1 MIYCLCNGGVVA
13 VPDWIWFVFIFAF
26 GCCIG
31 SFLNVVIYRMPR
43 DKSLVTPP
51 SSCPS
56 CGKHIRFYDNVP
68 LFSWL
73 LLGRKCRYCRV
84 PISPRYF
91 LIELLTALVFLG
103 LFILY
108 FNTNLREELQPFP
121 GRCWLIYLLHII
133 LLSAFIAA
141 SAIDLEHWIIPLSI
155 CWLVTV
161 VGLIGSAVGPYFIDP
176 ALIREYS
183 LLPVASAT
191 TGSLALGAAIG
202 LAISWGLLASGL
214 LKRSYET
221 DEHAEGG
228 QVEQKDNAA
237 KDDSAGSTEEIP
249 EQQFNHRL
257 EAFREIVFLMPI
269 IVCSL
274 AAYWI
279 ISSMVSIES
288 QNNFPM
294 QHPVV
299 AGLLGSLWGYFIGCG
314 IVWGV
319 RIFGTFAFGKEAM
332 GLGDVH
338 LMGAAGAVIG
348 PVLVVVAFFIAPFF
362 GLAWA
367 GFQMFFKKIRQIP
380 YGPFLSLG
388 IFVVMI
394 LHDLILNR
402 IDFIFY
408 R

>member
-1 MIYCLCNGGVVA
+1 MA

-31 SFLNVVIYRMPR
+31 SFLNVVVYRMPR

-73 LLGRKCRYCRV
+73 LLGRKCRFCKV

-108 FNTNLREELQPFP
+108 FNTDLREALQPFP
-121 GRCWLIYLLHII
+121 GHGWIIYLLHII

-141 SAIDLEHWIIPLSI
+141 SAIDLEHWIIPLAI
-155 CWLVTV
+155 CWLVTAA
-161 VGLIGSAVGPYFIDP
+161 GLIGSAVGPYFIDI

-183 LLPVASAT
+183 LLPSASAT

-221 DEHAEGG
+221 DENAEAG
-228 QVEQKDNAA
+228 QVEQKDNAT
-237 KDDSAGSTEEIP
+237 KDDSAGSAGEIP

-257 EAFREIVFLMPI
+257 EAFREIIFLMPI

-279 ISSMVSIES
+279 INNAVSIERL
-288 QNNFPM
+288 NNFPM

-299 AGLLGSLWGYFIGCG
+299 AGFLGSLWGYFIGCG
-314 IVWGV
+314 VVWSV
-319 RIFGTFAFGKEAM
+319 RIFGTLAFGKEAM

-348 PVLVVVAFFIAPFF
+348 PILVVVAFFIAPFF
-362 GLAWA
+362 GLTWA

-402 IDFIFY
+402 IGFIFY

>member
-1 MIYCLCNGGVVA
+1 VA
-13 VPDWIWFVFIFAF
+13 VPDWIWFVFIFAL

-56 CGKHIRFYDNVP
+56 CGKHIRFYDNIP
-68 LFSWL
+68 LLSWL

-91 LIELLTALVFLG
+91 AIELLTGSVFLG

-108 FNTNLREELQPFP
+108 FYTDLRETVQPFL
-121 GRCWLIYLLHII
+121 GRGWLIYLLHII
-133 LLSAFIAA
+133 MLSAFIAA
-141 SAIDLEHWIIPLSI
+141 SGIDLEHWIIPLAI
-155 CWLVTV
+155 CWLVTA
-161 VGLIGSAVGPYFIDP
+161 VGLIVSTVGPYVIDP
-176 ALIREYS
+176 ALIRAYS
-183 LLPVASAT
+183 LLPVASAG
-191 TGSLALGAAIG
+191 TGALALGGAIG
-202 LAISWGLLASGL
+202 LGISWGLLASGL

-221 DEHAEGG
+221 NESSEHG
-228 QVEQKDNAA
+228 QVEQNDNTATSNSSES
-237 KDDSAGSTEEIP
+237 KEQTP
-249 EQQFNHRL
+249 ELHFNHRL
-257 EAFREIVFLMPI
+257 EAFREIIFLLPI
-269 IVCSL
+269 IICSI

-279 ISSMVSIES
+279 ISSTVSLDS
-288 QNNFPM
+288 QNNFPV
-294 QHPVV
+294 QHPVI
-299 AGLLGSLWGYFIGCG
+299 AGFMGSMWGYFVGCG

-319 RIFGTFAFGKEAM
+319 RIFGTLAFGKEAM
-332 GLGDVH
+332 GLGDAH

-348 PVLVVVAFFIAPFF
+348 PLPVVLAFFIAPFF

-388 IFVVMI
+388 IFVVII
-394 LHDLILNR
+394 LHDWILNR
-402 IDFIFY
+402 IGFYFY

>member
-1 MIYCLCNGGVVA
+1 VA

-73 LLGRKCRYCRV
+73 LLGRKCRFCRL

-91 LIELLTALVFLG
+91 LIELLTAVVFLG

-108 FNTNLREELQPFP
+108 FNTDLREGLQPFL
-121 GRCWLIYLLHII
+121 GRGWFIYLLHII

-141 SAIDLEHWIIPLSI
+141 SAIDLEHWIIPLAI
-155 CWLVTV
+155 CWLVTAA
-161 VGLIGSAVGPYFIDP
+161 GFIGSAVGPYIIHP
-176 ALIREYS
+176 AMIRAYS
-183 LLPVASAT
+183 LLPVASAA
-191 TGSLALGAAIG
+191 TGSLALGAAVG

-237 KDDSAGSTEEIP
+237 KGDSAGSAGEIP

-257 EAFREIVFLMPI
+257 EAFREIIFLMPI

-279 ISSMVSIES
+279 ISSTVSVES
-288 QNNFPM
+288 QNNFPT
-294 QHPVV
+294 QHPVI
-299 AGLLGSLWGYFIGCG
+299 AGFLGSLWGYFIGCG

-348 PVLVVVAFFIAPFF
+348 PILVVVAFFIAPFF

>member
-1 MIYCLCNGGVVA
+1 VA

-26 GCCIG
+26 GSCIG

-43 DKSLVTPP
+43 DKSLITPP

-56 CGKHIRFYDNVP
+56 CGKHIRFYDNIP
-68 LFSWL
+68 LVSWL
-73 LLGRKCRYCRV
+73 LLGRKCRYCRA
-84 PISPRYF
+84 PISARYF
-91 LIELLTALVFLG
+91 LIELLTALIFLG
-103 LFILY
+103 LFVLY
-108 FNTNLREELQPFP
+108 FYTDLRKTVQPFL
-121 GRCWLIYLLHII
+121 GRGWLIYLLHII
-133 LLSAFIAA
+133 MLSAFIAA
-141 SAIDLEHWIIPLSI
+141 SAIDLEYWIIPLAI
-155 CWLVTV
+155 CWLVTAA
-161 VGLIGSAVGPYFIDP
+161 GLIVSAVGPYVIDP
-176 ALIREYS
+176 ALIRAYS

-191 TGSLALGAAIG
+191 TGSLATGAAVG

-221 DEHAEGG
+221 DEHAKGG

-237 KDDSAGSTEEIP
+237 KDDSAESTEQIP

-257 EAFREIVFLMPI
+257 EAFREIIFLLPI
-269 IVCSL
+269 IACSV
-274 AAYWI
+274 AAYLI
-279 ISSMVSIES
+279 ISSTVSLES
-288 QNNFPM
+288 QNTFTT
-294 QHPVV
+294 QHPVI
-299 AGLLGSLWGYFIGCG
+299 AGLLGSLWGYFVGCA

-319 RIFGTFAFGKEAM
+319 RIFGTLAFGKEAM

-348 PVLVVVAFFIAPFF
+348 PILVVVAFFIAPFF

-402 IDFIFY
+402 IDFYFY

>member
-1 MIYCLCNGGVVA
+1 VA

-26 GCCIG
+26 GSCIG

-56 CGKHIRFYDNVP
+56 CGKHIRFYDNIP
-68 LFSWL
+68 LLSWL
-73 LLGRKCRYCRV
+73 LLGRKCRFCRA
-84 PISPRYF
+84 PISARYF
-91 LIELLTALVFLG
+91 FIELLTALIFLG
-103 LFILY
+103 LFVLY
-108 FNTNLREELQPFP
+108 FHTDLRKTVQPFS
-121 GRCWLIYLLHII
+121 GRGWLIYLLHII
-133 LLSAFIAA
+133 MLSAFVAA
-141 SAIDLEHWIIPLSI
+141 SAIDLEHWIIPLAI
-155 CWLVTV
+155 CWLVTAA
-161 VGLIGSAVGPYFIDP
+161 GLVGSAVGPYFIDP
-176 ALIREYS
+176 ALIRAYS

-202 LAISWGLLASGL
+202 LAISLGLLASGL

-221 DEHAEGG
+221 EEIVEGS
-228 QVEQKDNAA
+228 QVKQNNNTA
-237 KDDSAGSTEEIP
+237 KEDSTESTEEIAG
-249 EQQFNHRL
+249 QHFNHRL
-257 EAFREIVFLMPI
+257 EAFREIIFLTPI
-269 IVCSL
+269 IICSI

-279 ISSMVSIES
+279 ISSTVSLEW
-288 QNNFPM
+288 QNIFPT
-294 QHPVV
+294 QHPVI
-299 AGLLGSLWGYFIGCG
+299 AGFLGSLWGYFIGCA

-348 PVLVVVAFFIAPFF
+348 PLPVVIAFFIAPFF
-362 GLAWA
+362 GLTWA

-388 IFVVMI
+388 IFVVII

-402 IDFIFY
+402 IGFYFY

>member
-1 MIYCLCNGGVVA
+1 VA
-13 VPDWIWFVFIFAF
+13 VPDWIWFVIIFVY

-56 CGKHIRFYDNVP
+56 CGKHIRFYDNIP

-108 FNTNLREELQPFP
+108 FNTDLRDSVQPFLYR
-121 GRCWLIYLLHII
+121 GWLIYLLHII

-141 SAIDLEHWIIPLSI
+141 SAIDLEHWVIPLSI
-155 CWLVTV
+155 CWLVTAA
-161 VGLIGSAVGPYFIDP
+161 GFIGSAVGSYAIEP
-176 ALIREYS
+176 AMIRAYS
-183 LLPVASAT
+183 LLPVASAG
-191 TGSLALGAAIG
+191 TGALAAGAAIG
-202 LAISWGLLASGL
+202 LGISWGLLASGL
-214 LKRSYET
+214 LKRSYEP
-221 DEHAEGG
+221 DERAEGG
-228 QVEQKDNAA
+228 HVSEKDNTA
-237 KDDSAGSTEEIP
+237 KENSSESTEEPP

-257 EAFREIVFLMPI
+257 EAFREIIFLMPI

-279 ISSMVSIES
+279 ISGTASIES
-288 QNNFPM
+288 QNNFPV
-294 QHPVV
+294 QHPVI
-299 AGLLGSLWGYFIGCG
+299 AGFLGSLWGYFIGCG
-314 IVWGV
+314 IVWAI
-319 RIFGTFAFGKEAM
+319 RIFGTLAFAKEAM

-348 PVLVVVAFFIAPFF
+348 PIPVVVAFFIAPFF

-388 IFVVMI
+388 ILVVMI
-394 LHDLILNR
+394 LHDWILNR
-402 IDFIFY
+402 VGFLFY

>member
-1 MIYCLCNGGVVA
+1 M
-13 VPDWIWFVFIFAF
+13 VPDWIWFVIIFAY

-43 DKSLVTPP
+43 DKSLITPP

-56 CGKHIRFYDNVP
+56 CGKHIRFYDNIP

-91 LIELLTALVFLG
+91 FIELLTALVFLS

-108 FNTNLREELQPFP
+108 FYTDLRETVQPFL
-121 GRCWLIYLLHII
+121 GRGWLIYLLHII
-133 LLSAFIAA
+133 MLSAFIAA

-155 CWLVTV
+155 CWLVTIA
-161 VGLIGSAVGPYFIDP
+161 GFIGSAVGPYFIEST
-176 ALIREYS
+176 LIRTYS
-183 LLPVASAT
+183 LLPVASAN

-202 LAISWGLLASGL
+202 LAISLVLLASGL

-221 DEHAEGG
+221 DEHTEGG

-237 KDDSAGSTEEIP
+237 KDDSAGSAEEIP

-257 EAFREIVFLMPI
+257 EAFREIIFLMPI

-279 ISSMVSIES
+279 INNAVSIERL
-288 QNNFPM
+288 NNFPM

-319 RIFGTFAFGKEAM
+319 RIFGTLAFGKEAM

-348 PVLVVVAFFIAPFF
+348 EAAGAVLSNWQGREIFPVDLDSYQGGTFQTV
-362 GLAWA
+362 LAN
-367 GFQMFFKKIRQIP
+367 KKVHPQI
-380 YGPFLSLG
+380 
-388 IFVVMI
+388 I
-394 LHDLILNR
+394 DLLNS
-402 IDFIFY
+402 
-408 R
+408 

>member
-1 MIYCLCNGGVVA
+1 VA

-26 GCCIG
+26 GSCIG

-68 LFSWL
+68 LLSWL
-73 LLGRKCRYCRV
+73 FLGRKCRYCKTS
-84 PISPRYF
+84 ISARYF
-91 LIELLTALVFLG
+91 LIEFLTALIFLG
-103 LFILY
+103 LFVLY
-108 FNTNLREELQPFP
+108 FYTDLRKSIQPFI
-121 GRCWLIYLLHII
+121 GGGWLIYLLHII
-133 LLSAFIAA
+133 MLSAFIAA
-141 SAIDLEHWIIPLSI
+141 SAIDLEHWIIPLAI
-155 CWLVTV
+155 CWFVTA
-161 VGLIGSAVGPYFIDP
+161 VGFIGSAIGPYFID
-176 ALIREYS
+176 LSQIRDNS

-202 LAISWGLLASGL
+202 LVMSMGLLVSGL

-221 DEHAEGG
+221 QEIVEGS
-228 QVEQKDNAA
+228 QVEQNDIAA
-237 KDDSAGSTEEIP
+237 KENSAESGEKID
-249 EQQFNHRL
+249 EQNFNHRL
-257 EAFREIVFLMPI
+257 EALREIVFLTPI
-269 IVCSL
+269 IVCSI
-274 AAYWI
+274 AVYWI
-279 ISSMVSIES
+279 ISNTISLEA
-288 QNNFPM
+288 QNNFPT
-294 QHPVV
+294 QHPVI
-299 AGLLGSLWGYFIGCG
+299 AGFLGSLWGYFVGCA

-319 RIFGTFAFGKEAM
+319 RIFGTLAFGKEAM

-348 PVLVVVAFFIAPFF
+348 PLPVVLAFFIAPFF

-388 IFVVMI
+388 IFVVII

-402 IDFIFY
+402 IGFYFY

>member
-1 MIYCLCNGGVVA
+1 V

-26 GCCIG
+26 GSCIG

-56 CGKHIRFYDNVP
+56 CGRHIRFYDNIP
-68 LFSWL
+68 LLSWL
-73 LLGRKCRYCRV
+73 LLGRKCRYCRA
-84 PISPRYF
+84 PISVRYF
-91 LIELLTALVFLG
+91 LIELLTAVVFLG
-103 LFILY
+103 LFIVY
-108 FNTNLREELQPFP
+108 FYTDIRETVQPFS
-121 GRCWLIYLLHII
+121 GRGWLIYLLDII
-133 LLSAFIAA
+133 MISAFIAA
-141 SAIDLEHWIIPLSI
+141 SAIDLEHWIIPLAI

-161 VGLIGSAVGPYFIDP
+161 FGLIGSAVGPYFIDS
-176 ALIREYS
+176 ALIRAYS

-191 TGSLALGAAIG
+191 TGSLAIGAAAG
-202 LAISWGLLASGL
+202 LVISWALLASGL

-221 DEHAEGG
+221 DLPAEGAHT
-228 QVEQKDNAA
+228 EQKDNTATEN
-237 KDDSAGSTEEIP
+237 SAGSEKEID

-257 EAFREIVFLMPI
+257 EAFREIIFLTPI

-279 ISSMVSIES
+279 VDRTVSIEL
-288 QNNFPM
+288 QNNFPV
-294 QHPVV
+294 QHPVI
-299 AGLLGSLWGYFIGCG
+299 AGLLGSLWGYFVGCG
-314 IVWGV
+314 IVWAI
-319 RIFGTFAFGKEAM
+319 RIFGTLAFGKEAM

-388 IFVVMI
+388 ILVVII

-402 IDFIFY
+402 IDFLFF